1 MFFFQV
7 QEGFYI
13 ACDLGAFFKELWSYF
28 RNFSFLISFFFHDIQ
43 GRIKEIWSFF
53 FFMMYKDGSLKMS
66 NKEIWFWACSDEI
79 NKDDEIKI
87 VEI

>member
-1 MFFFQV
+1 MIYK
-7 QEGFYI
+7 EGSKKY
-13 ACDLGAFFKELWSYF
+13 DG
-28 RNFSFLISFFFHDIQ
+28 
-43 GRIKEIWSFF
+43 FF

>member
-1 MFFFQV
+1 MIYK
-7 QEGFYI
+7 EGSKKY
-13 ACDLGAFFKELWSYF
+13 DL
-28 RNFSFLISFFFHDIQ
+28 
-43 GRIKEIWSFF
+43 FF

-66 NKEIWFWACSDEI
+66 NKEIWFWACGDEI